1 MKKFNILLALVCAL
15 LLTSCAPAESGSASS
30 AGSSQPPAQSVEADK
45 SVEEPWAPD
54 PASVVEAKVEM
65 QPGDYDDEITYGC
78 RPEFIQGDQY
88 VQPDYYGVRVEN
100 ITPTTFDVTLLFD
113 TGEEE
118 KVPEEVF
125 RGTACFVEDGL
136 TAVWKDLT
144 FRFPD
149 EWNGLPIVV
158 DFRLEGF
165 EPAAEVLF
173 VNNDIPG
180 FEFS

>member
-1 MKKFNILLALVCAL
+1 MKKLMLALVCGL
-15 LLTSCAPAESGSASS
+15 LLTACAPADTGSGSVS
-30 AGSSQPPAQSVEADK
+30 AVQPAPGVPAQ
-45 SVEEPWAPD
+45 
-54 PASVVEAKVEM
+54 VEM
-65 QPGDYDDEITYGC
+65 HEGMYDDENTYGC
-78 RPEFIQGDQY
+78 RPEFIQDDKY

-100 ITPTTFDVTLLFD
+100 ITPTTFDFTMLFY
-113 TGEEE
+113 TGEGA

-125 RGTACFVEDGL
+125 RGTAYFVEDGL